1 MKIQFLF
8 CFLSIGIFGFSCGG
22 EQTPPAS
29 APSSQTEIKARP
41 DGYYDDIQSSGVKFV
56 HTDGSSGRHYIVE
69 TVTAGLGLFDYDNDG
84 DLDIYFVNGAALP
97 GQTFESPPRNALY
110 RNDGG
115 NKFADATDQAGVG
128 DEHYGMGCVMGDID
142 NDGWMDIYVSN
153 YGPDVLY
160 HNNGDG
166 TFTNITAKAKLGD
179 PRLGAGA
186 CMADYN
192 ADGWLDIF
200 AANYLQFPIDVPSP
214 CSRLGV
220 PLYCDPSTFDMYEP
234 EQASLYL
241 NNHDGTFTDYT
252 EASGIAAFRGRG
264 MGAAC
269 TDYDNDG
276 DTDIYIANDVDLNF
290 LYANKGNGIFDE
302 VGLFAGIAYDQH
314 GQEQGSMGCDFGDY
328 NGDGWYDLIVT
339 SYQRQQNTLY
349 RNRGDGTFED
359 VTIPAG
365 LLPGSM
371 EYVSWA
377 TFFFDYDNDADKD
390 IFIANGHLQDNIEK
404 LEEHT
409 KYLEPNQL
417 FRNNGDGTFTDI
429 SKEAGPGFQV
439 LQSTRGGAFGDLDN
453 DGDLDIVLSNS
464 RAEATLLINELHNS
478 NHWINIKLQG
488 TKSNRNGVGAQVFV
502 TAGGKT
508 QKNEVRAGSS
518 YQSHYD
524 LRLHF
529 GLGKAKKIDEIK
541 VQWVGR
547 GEDIYR
553 GISADRFILLKEGAS
568 DIDDQKI

>member
-1 MKIQFLF
+1 
-8 CFLSIGIFGFSCGG
+8 
-22 EQTPPAS
+22 
-29 APSSQTEIKARP
+29 
-41 DGYYDDIQSSGVKFV
+41 
-56 HTDGSSGRHYIVE
+56 
-69 TVTAGLGLFDYDNDG
+69 
-84 DLDIYFVNGAALP
+84 
-97 GQTFESPPRNALY
+97 
-110 RNDGG
+110 
-115 NKFADATDQAGVG
+115 
-128 DEHYGMGCVMGDID
+128 
-142 NDGWMDIYVSN
+142 
-153 YGPDVLY
+153 
-160 HNNGDG
+160 
-166 TFTNITAKAKLGD
+166 
-179 PRLGAGA
+179 
-186 CMADYN
+186 
-192 ADGWLDIF
+192 
-200 AANYLQFPIDVPSP
+200 
-214 CSRLGV
+214 
-220 PLYCDPSTFDMYEP
+220 MYEP
-234 EQASLYL
+234 EQASLYI
-241 NNHDGTFTDYT
+241 NNCDGTFTDST

-264 MGAAC
+264 MGTAC

-276 DTDIYIANDVDLNF
+276 DTDIYVANDVDLNF
-290 LYANKGNGIFDE
+290 LYANKGNGTFDE

-328 NGDGWYDLIVT
+328 DGDGWYDLIVT

-371 EYVSWA
+371 ENVSWA
-377 TFFFDYDNDADKD
+377 TFFFDYDNDGDQD

-429 SKEAGPGFQV
+429 SKGAGQGFQV

-464 RAEATLLINELHNS
+464 RAEATLLINELHNA

-488 TKSNRNGVGAQVFV
+488 TKTNRDGVGAQVSV
-502 TAGGKT
+502 TAEGKT

-529 GLGKAKKIDEIK
+529 GLGKAEKIDEIK
-541 VQWVGR
+541 IQWLGG
-547 GEDIYR
+547 GEDVYR
-553 GISADRFILLKEGAS
+553 DVPADRFIQLKEGTSEIAE
-568 DIDDQKI
+568 QKRGR